1 MVTGATPSQW
11 PAVRG
16 CLHSAAGYL
25 EACGFGT
32 ASNFLTDVI
41 RRVTLS
47 LKITSLED
55 HF

>member
-1 MVTGATPSQW
+1 MPHPLNGQLSEVVFIVLLVTWRP
-11 PAVRG
+11 VV
-16 CLHSAAGYL
+16 L
-25 EACGFGT
+25 ELPP